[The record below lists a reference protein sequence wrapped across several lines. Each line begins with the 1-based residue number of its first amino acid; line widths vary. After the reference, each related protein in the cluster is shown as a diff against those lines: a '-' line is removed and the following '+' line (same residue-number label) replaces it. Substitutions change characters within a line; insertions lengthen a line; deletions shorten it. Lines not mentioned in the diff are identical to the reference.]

1 MNESVYECDEV
12 VVGSG
17 LNAVLYAYFN
27 EAPLILNSLGDVP
40 YFFEFFPT
48 GTDLLKIHMSS
59 DGYELNC
66 VSENK
71 IVGPSKLEA
80 WKRLVFVMSMSGQ
93 CALANKTSSIKIG
106 DNIMKVI
113 TENSKIA
120 KYSFNKLRIFDDKK
134 IHGLPT
140 PAEIYKKYKIVDWI
154 DVKSGMLHPYDY
166 LETEGEFVKEIY
178 FYPSL
183 RISGMSDKKDLVAI
197 SYISED
203 ELHNFD
209 KSSTAVK
216 FKVLNIMKEA
226 GVRGARNGRDTQN
239 PERYKYYAV
248 KVEPKKREI
257 KRVSFPRYNNK
268 NNLVFDYRPE
278 EEILTEFSLSPMSY
292 NFKFN
297 RLMSTR

>member
-1 MNESVYECDEV
+1 
-12 VVGSG
+12 
-17 LNAVLYAYFN
+17 
-27 EAPLILNSLGDVP
+27 
-40 YFFEFFPT
+40 
-48 GTDLLKIHMSS
+48 
-59 DGYELNC
+59 
-66 VSENK
+66 
-71 IVGPSKLEA
+71 
-80 WKRLVFVMSMSGQ
+80 
-93 CALANKTSSIKIG
+93 
-106 DNIMKVI
+106 
-113 TENSKIA
+113 
-120 KYSFNKLRIFDDKK
+120 
-134 IHGLPT
+134 
-140 PAEIYKKYKIVDWI
+140 
-154 DVKSGMLHPYDY
+154 
-166 LETEGEFVKEIY
+166 
-178 FYPSL
+178 
-183 RISGMSDKKDLVAI
+183 MSDKKDLVAI